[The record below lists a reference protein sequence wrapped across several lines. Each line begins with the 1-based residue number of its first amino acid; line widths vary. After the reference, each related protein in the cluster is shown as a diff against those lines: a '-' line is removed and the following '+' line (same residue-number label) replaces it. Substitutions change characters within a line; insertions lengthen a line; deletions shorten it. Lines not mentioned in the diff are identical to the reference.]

1 MRSYH
6 FRLVFAILAI
16 LLSFSAAI
24 AALHSMSTDY
34 SSDASHK
41 MFDDFNKA
49 FIKHWKTRTDVEV
62 TIRHAE
68 SKPGIP
74 LRVNIDGLD
83 ATSLALSYDPE
94 ILQKASKFSL
104 PDWQKPLPQKSP
116 YTSTIVF
123 LVRNGNPKKVRDW
136 NDLAN
141 PGIEIVTSNP
151 KSSGDA
157 RWSYLAAW
165 GYALKQRGGS
175 DVTAIEFIRKIFG
188 NVKTLETGA
197 HGSVTT
203 FVERGRGDVLLIWEN
218 EAHLIVKERGGDKFE
233 IVTPSLSILA
243 EPAVSIVSNV
253 ASRNGTR
260 EVSRAYIDYLYTLK
274 AQEIAAR
281 HYYRPRDER
290 IAARYP
296 MQFPSL
302 ELFTVDDMFGGWK
315 EARNI
320 HFADGGIF
328 DRIQRHSSAF
338 H

>member
-1 MRSYH
+1 MRSYR
-6 FRLVFAILAI
+6 FRLVFAVLAI
-16 LLSFSAAI
+16 LLSFGAAV
-24 AALHSMSTDY
+24 AALRSMSASY
-34 SSDASHK
+34 SSGASHK

-49 FIKHWKTRTDVEV
+49 FIKHWKTRTGVEV

-74 LRVNIDGLD
+74 LRANVDGLD
-83 ATSLALSYDPE
+83 VTSLALSYDPE
-94 ILQKASKFSL
+94 TLQKASKFSL

-116 YTSTIVF
+116 YASTIVF

-151 KSSGDA
+151 KTSGDA

-165 GYALKQRGGS
+165 GYALKQHGGS
-175 DVTAIEFIRKIFG
+175 DVTAIEFIKKILG
-188 NVKTLETGA
+188 NVKTLETGTR
-197 HGSVTT
+197 GSVTT

-218 EAHLIVKERGGDKFE
+218 EAHLIVKEHGGDKFE

-243 EPAVSIVSNV
+243 EPAVSIVSDV
-253 ASRNGTR
+253 AARNGTR
-260 EVSRAYIDYLYTLK
+260 EVTRAYIDYLYTLK

-290 IAARYP
+290 IAARYS
-296 MQFPSL
+296 MHFPSL
-302 ELFTVDDMFGGWK
+302 ELFTVDDVFGGWK
-315 EARNI
+315 EALHI

-328 DRIQRHSSAF
+328 DRIQTHSRAL

>member
-1 MRSYH
+1 MRSYR
-6 FRLVFAILAI
+6 FRLVFAVLAI
-16 LLSFSAAI
+16 LLSFSAAV
-24 AALHSMSTDY
+24 AALHSMSASY

-49 FIKHWKTRTDVEV
+49 FIKHWKTRTGVEV

-74 LRVNIDGLD
+74 LRANVDGLD
-83 ATSLALSYDPE
+83 VTSLALSYDPE
-94 ILQKASKFSL
+94 TLQKASKFSL

-151 KSSGDA
+151 KTSGDA

-165 GYALKQRGGS
+165 GYALKQRGGN
-175 DVTAIEFIRKIFG
+175 DVTAIEFIKKIFG
-188 NVKTLETGA
+188 NVKTLETGTR
-197 HGSVTT
+197 GSVTA
-203 FVERGRGDVLLIWEN
+203 FVERGIGDVLPTWEN
-218 EAHLIVKERGGDKFE
+218 EAHLIVKEHGGDKFE

-243 EPAVSIVSNV
+243 EPAVSIVSDV
-253 ASRNGTR
+253 AARNGTR
-260 EVSRAYIDYLYTLK
+260 EVTRAYIDYLYTLK

-290 IAARYP
+290 IAARYS

-315 EARNI
+315 EALSI
-320 HFADGGIF
+320 HFADDGIF
-328 DRIQRHSSAF
+328 DRIQTYSSAL

>member
-16 LLSFSAAI
+16 LLSFSAAV
-24 AALHSMSTDY
+24 AALHSMSANY
-34 SSDASHK
+34 SSDANHK

-49 FIKHWKTRTDVEV
+49 FIKHWKTRTGVEV

-74 LRVNIDGLD
+74 LRANVDGLD
-83 ATSLALSYDPE
+83 VTSLALSYDPE
-94 ILQKASKFSL
+94 TLQKASKFSL

-141 PGIEIVTSNP
+141 PGIEIVTSSP
-151 KSSGDA
+151 KTSGDA

-165 GYALKQRGGS
+165 GYALKQPGGS
-175 DVTAIEFIRKIFG
+175 DVTAIEFIKKIFG
-188 NVKTLETGA
+188 NVKTLETGT

-203 FVERGRGDVLLIWEN
+203 FVERGRGDVLLTWEN
-218 EAHLIVKERGGDKFE
+218 EAHLIVKEHGGDKFE

-243 EPAVSIVSNV
+243 EPAVSIVSDV
-253 ASRNGTR
+253 PSRNGTH

-290 IAARYP
+290 MAARYS

-328 DRIQRHSSAF
+328 DRIQTHSSAF

>member
-1 MRSYH
+1 MRSYR
-6 FRLVFAILAI
+6 FRLVFAVLAI
-16 LLSFSAAI
+16 LLSFSAAV
-24 AALHSMSTDY
+24 AALRSMSASY
-34 SSDASHK
+34 SADASHK

-49 FIKHWKTRTDVEV
+49 FIKHWKTRTGVEV

-74 LRVNIDGLD
+74 LRMNVDGLD
-83 ATSLALSYDPE
+83 VTPLALSYDPE
-94 ILQKASKFSL
+94 TLRKASKFSL

-123 LVRNGNPKKVRDW
+123 LVRSGNPKKVRDW

-151 KSSGDA
+151 KTSGDA

-165 GYALKQRGGS
+165 GYALKQHGGS
-175 DVTAIEFIRKIFG
+175 DVTAIEFIKKIFG
-188 NVKTLETGA
+188 NVKTLETGTRN
-197 HGSVTT
+197 SVTT
-203 FVERGRGDVLLIWEN
+203 FVERGRGDVLLTWEN
-218 EAHLIVKERGGDKFE
+218 EAHLIVKEHGGDKFE

-243 EPAVSIVSNV
+243 EPAVSIVSDV
-253 ASRNGTR
+253 ATRNGTR
-260 EVSRAYIDYLYTLK
+260 EVTRAYIDYLYTLK

-290 IAARYP
+290 ITARYS

-302 ELFTVDDMFGGWK
+302 ELFTVDDVFGGWK
-315 EARNI
+315 EALNK

-328 DRIQRHSSAF
+328 DRIQAHSMAF
-338 H
+338 N

>member
-1 MRSYH
+1 MRSYR
-6 FRLVFAILAI
+6 FRLVFAVLAI
-16 LLSFSAAI
+16 LLSFSAAV
-24 AALHSMSTDY
+24 AALRSMSASY

-49 FIKHWKTRTDVEV
+49 FIKHWKTRTGVEV

-74 LRVNIDGLD
+74 LRANVDGLD
-83 ATSLALSYDPE
+83 VMSLALSYDPE
-94 ILQKASKFSL
+94 TLQKASKFSL

-151 KSSGDA
+151 KTSGDA

-165 GYALKQRGGS
+165 GYALKQHGGS
-175 DVTAIEFIRKIFG
+175 DVAAIEFIKKIFG
-188 NVKTLETGA
+188 NVKTLETGTRS
-197 HGSVTT
+197 SVTT
-203 FVERGRGDVLLIWEN
+203 FVERGRGDVLLTWEN
-218 EAHLIVKERGGDKFE
+218 EAHLIVKEHGGDKFE

-243 EPAVSIVSNV
+243 EPAVSIVSDV

-260 EVSRAYIDYLYTLK
+260 EVTRAYIDYLYTLK

-290 IAARYP
+290 IAARYS
-296 MQFPSL
+296 MQFPFL
-302 ELFTVDDMFGGWK
+302 ELFTVDDVFGGWK
-315 EARNI
+315 EALNI
-320 HFADGGIF
+320 HFADDGIF
-328 DRIQRHSSAF
+328 DRIQTHSRAL

>member
-6 FRLVFAILAI
+6 FRLVFSILAI

-62 TIRHAE
+62 TIRPTE

-74 LRVNIDGLD
+74 LRANIDGLD
-83 ATSLALSYDPE
+83 VTSLALSYDPE

-104 PDWQKPLPQKSP
+104 PDWQKLLPQKSP

-151 KSSGDA
+151 KTSGDA

-165 GYALKQRGGS
+165 GYALKQPEGS
-175 DVTAIEFIRKIFG
+175 DVTAIEFIK
-188 NVKTLETGA
+188 KY
-197 HGSVTT
+197 
-203 FVERGRGDVLLIWEN
+203 
-218 EAHLIVKERGGDKFE
+218 
-233 IVTPSLSILA
+233 LA
-243 EPAVSIVSNV
+243 
-253 ASRNGTR
+253 T
-260 EVSRAYIDYLYTLK
+260 
-274 AQEIAAR
+274 
-281 HYYRPRDER
+281 
-290 IAARYP
+290 
-296 MQFPSL
+296 
-302 ELFTVDDMFGGWK
+302 
-315 EARNI
+315 
-320 HFADGGIF
+320 
-328 DRIQRHSSAF
+328 
-338 H
+338 

>member
-41 MFDDFNKA
+41 MFEDFNKA

-68 SKPGIP
+68 SKPGIL
-74 LRVNIDGLD
+74 LRANIDGLD
-83 ATSLALSYDPE
+83 VTSLALSYDPE

-104 PDWQKPLPQKSP
+104 PDWQKLLPQKSP

-123 LVRNGNPKKVRDW
+123 LVRKGNPKKVRDW

-141 PGIEIVTSNP
+141 RGIEIVTSNP
-151 KSSGDA
+151 KTSGDA

-165 GYALKQRGGS
+165 GYALKQPGGN
-175 DVTAIEFIRKIFG
+175 DVTAIEFIKKIFG
-188 NVKTLETGA
+188 NVKTLETGTP
-197 HGSVTT
+197 GSVTT

-218 EAHLIVKERGGDKFE
+218 EAHLIVKEHGGDRFE

-243 EPAVSIVSNV
+243 EPALSIVSDV
-253 ASRNGTR
+253 ASRNGTH

-290 IAARYP
+290 IAARYS

-315 EARNI
+315 EAQNI
-320 HFADGGIF
+320 HFANGGIF
-328 DRIQRHSSAF
+328 DRIQTHSSAF